1 MAMRW
6 LLRCGLLLGIA
17 GGAHPAPAIAV
28 QPADGPGCIGVMA
41 EECVRW
47 LRATMT
53 LNENF
58 LAGAMAHRHDT
69 DVNGRPIG
77 GGVVTIYAQLPGELY
92 AFVIALHLRPD
103 DTVQRVRS
111 SLLHDLLTVDTERL
125 YDQSRLY
132 EIVWRLVGRRCPG
145 IGKLDL
151 YRFFENSVKPRI
163 TRQRRDFSSGINGLH
178 RILSHAAGVPY
189 CGGVSL
195 GYTHILEWRGA
206 KDLEAAA
213 KATETVAI
221 ELH

>member
-1 MAMRW
+1 MRW
-6 LLRCGLLLGIA
+6 LLLCGLVFGIFR
-17 GGAHPAPAIAV
+17 GTLWSPAMAA
-28 QPADGPGCIGVMA
+28 QPADGPGCIGVMV

-53 LNENF
+53 LDEN
-58 LAGAMAHRHDT
+58 LLVGAMAHRRDM

-77 GGVVTIYAQLPGELY
+77 GGFVTVYARLPGEFD
-92 AFVIALHLRPD
+92 AFVLLLHLRPD
-103 DTVQRVRS
+103 DTVQRVES
-111 SLLHDLLTVDTERL
+111 NLLNNLLDARTERS
-125 YDQSRLY
+125 YDESKFYDIVSRL
-132 EIVWRLVGRRCPG
+132 LGRRCPG
-145 IGKLDL
+145 TSKIEL

-163 TRQRRDFSSGINGLH
+163 THQRRDFSSGINGLH

-189 CGGVSL
+189 CGGVAL